1 MNHQEQFFDFRECIL
16 LLKSTG
22 QKARDLRELRQVLAA
37 VSDQSIYHHTYEY
50 FVKDIGVEYT
60 NDFAHWAG
68 EFLEE
73 RSLAEQL
80 STIDPFSYRNVAEVR
95 TELLLKIDAYLNQS
109 PSPRAVWPG
118 DEFCFNEAV
127 SVIFPA
133 GVRVRNLAEFF
144 LAIKYIEPA
153 SIYYHFYEARIRLD
167 EGRDDFSQWL
177 EDVLKETELAA
188 SIRAID
194 PFMNNL
200 EEIRDRLIQE
210 VEQELK
216 RDMEAIPS

>member
-1 MNHQEQFFDFRECIL
+1 MNNQNSFFDFRECIL

-22 QKARDLRELRQVLAA
+22 RKARDLRELRDVLAA
-37 VSDQSIYHHTYEY
+37 VSDQSIYHHTCEY
-50 FVKDIGVEYT
+50 FVKEMGVEYT

-80 STIDPFSYRNVAEVR
+80 STVDPFDYRDNPDVR
-95 TELLLKIDAYLNQS
+95 SALLARIDAYLVQS

-133 GVRVRNLAEFF
+133 GIRVRNLAEFL

-153 SIYYHFYEARIRLD
+153 AIYYHFYEARMRLGG
-167 EGRDDFSQWL
+167 GRDDFSEWL
-177 EDVLKETELAA
+177 ESALEETELAGK
-188 SIRAID
+188 IRSID
-194 PFMNNL
+194 PFMNTL
-200 EEIRDRLIQE
+200 EEIRARLIQE
-210 VEQELK
+210 VEQELQ
-216 RDMEAIPS
+216 RDMEAIEP

>member
-1 MNHQEQFFDFRECIL
+1 MNHQEQVFDFRECIL

-22 QKARDLRELRQVLAA
+22 RKARDLQELRDVLTA

-80 STIDPFSYRNVAEVR
+80 STVDPFDYRNIPDVR
-95 TELLLKIDAYLNQS
+95 GELLAKIDAYLTQS

-127 SVIFPA
+127 SIIFPA
-133 GVRVRNLAEFF
+133 RVRVRNLAEFL

-153 SIYYHFYEARIRLD
+153 SIYYHFYAARMRLGN
-167 EGRDDFSQWL
+167 GRDDFSEWL
-177 EDVLKETELAA
+177 EAALGETELAGT
-188 SIRAID
+188 IRAID
-194 PFMNNL
+194 PFMNSL
-200 EEIRDRLIQE
+200 GEIRGRIIRE
-210 VEQELK
+210 VEQELQ
-216 RDMEAIPS
+216 RDMEAIVP